1 MIGESVFFIF
11 KKVDKNLHIS
21 EFLTTFAAESHDIP
35 LIQHFTLIILR
46 TMQNLQKNNG
56 VVTTS
61 QYTIDSKNKMK
72 DNMTVTG
79 LSYGCVVISCIG
91 SEFWTD

>member
-1 MIGESVFFIF
+1 ML
-11 KKVDKNLHIS
+11 K
-21 EFLTTFAAESHDIP
+21 
-35 LIQHFTLIILR
+35 

-61 QYTIDSKNKMK
+61 QFTIDSKNKMK

>member
-1 MIGESVFFIF
+1 M
-11 KKVDKNLHIS
+11 
-21 EFLTTFAAESHDIP
+21 
-35 LIQHFTLIILR
+35 LI
-46 TMQNLQKNNG
+46 TMQNLQKNRG
-56 VVTTS
+56 MVTTS
-61 QYTIDSKNKMK
+61 QFAIDSKSKMK

>member
-1 MIGESVFFIF
+1 MY
-11 KKVDKNLHIS
+11 NS
-21 EFLTTFAAESHDIP
+21 EFLTNFATESHDIP
-35 LIQHFTLIILR
+35 QMIILHLYLMLI
-46 TMQNLQKNNG
+46 TMQNLQKNRG
-56 VVTTS
+56 MVTTS
-61 QYTIDSKNKMK
+61 QFAIDSKSKMK